1 MKKTLFSLIALM
13 SVMTVQAQSI
23 CATWRT
29 MQPVVITDADGSFS
43 AQNVTYTFYE
53 DGTYSFADELTQA
66 TQPAKTMA
74 LEVATNIEL
83 KGTYKLEGD
92 QLTLTPNMDTYKT
105 ELLNISMNG
114 HVTDDANIKAQVTQM
129 LNSDEFKSQFAEGPL
144 PIHKCI
150 RYTDMALGRFF
161 DAASRQPWFKNTI
174 FVLTSDHTNMSDH
187 PEYQTD
193 LGGFASPII
202 IYDPSGELIQ
212 PGMENKVAQQIDIL
226 PTLMSLLGYPK
237 PYIAF
242 GKDVLNTPAP
252 QTWAVNYLNGIYQ
265 LVQGG
270 WILQFDGNKTTG
282 FYRLDDRLM
291 KQNLMG
297 TAPEQQAQM
306 EQFLKAII
314 QQYMQRMTHDQLT
327 IQN

>member
-1 MKKTLFSLIALM
+1 MKKVLFSLIALM

-129 LNSDEFKSQFAEGPL
+129 LNSDEFKSQFAEVQTNTVKVGDSML
-144 PIHKCI
+144 EMKVGDQTLTFVRFATI
-150 RYTDMALGRFF
+150 R
-161 DAASRQPWFKNTI
+161 N
-174 FVLTSDHTNMSDH
+174 
-187 PEYQTD
+187 
-193 LGGFASPII
+193 
-202 IYDPSGELIQ
+202 
-212 PGMENKVAQQIDIL
+212 
-226 PTLMSLLGYPK
+226 
-237 PYIAF
+237 
-242 GKDVLNTPAP
+242 
-252 QTWAVNYLNGIYQ
+252 
-265 LVQGG
+265 
-270 WILQFDGNKTTG
+270 
-282 FYRLDDRLM
+282 
-291 KQNLMG
+291 
-297 TAPEQQAQM
+297 
-306 EQFLKAII
+306 
-314 QQYMQRMTHDQLT
+314 
-327 IQN
+327 

>member
-1 MKKTLFSLIALM
+1 MKKILFSLIALM

-92 QLTLTPNMDTYKT
+92 QLTLSPNMDTYKT

-129 LNSDEFKSQFAEGPL
+129 LNSDEFKSQFAEVQTNTVKVGDSML
-144 PIHKCI
+144 EMKVGDQTLTFVRFATI
-150 RYTDMALGRFF
+150 R
-161 DAASRQPWFKNTI
+161 N
-174 FVLTSDHTNMSDH
+174 
-187 PEYQTD
+187 
-193 LGGFASPII
+193 
-202 IYDPSGELIQ
+202 
-212 PGMENKVAQQIDIL
+212 
-226 PTLMSLLGYPK
+226 
-237 PYIAF
+237 
-242 GKDVLNTPAP
+242 
-252 QTWAVNYLNGIYQ
+252 
-265 LVQGG
+265 
-270 WILQFDGNKTTG
+270 
-282 FYRLDDRLM
+282 
-291 KQNLMG
+291 
-297 TAPEQQAQM
+297 
-306 EQFLKAII
+306 
-314 QQYMQRMTHDQLT
+314 
-327 IQN
+327 

>member
-1 MKKTLFSLIALM
+1 MKKILFSLIALM

-114 HVTDDANIKAQVTQM
+114 HVTEDANIKAQVTRM
-129 LNSDEFKSQFAEGPL
+129 LNSDEFKSQFAEVQTNTVKVGDSML
-144 PIHKCI
+144 EMKVGDQTLTFVRFATI
-150 RYTDMALGRFF
+150 R
-161 DAASRQPWFKNTI
+161 N
-174 FVLTSDHTNMSDH
+174 
-187 PEYQTD
+187 
-193 LGGFASPII
+193 
-202 IYDPSGELIQ
+202 
-212 PGMENKVAQQIDIL
+212 
-226 PTLMSLLGYPK
+226 
-237 PYIAF
+237 
-242 GKDVLNTPAP
+242 
-252 QTWAVNYLNGIYQ
+252 
-265 LVQGG
+265 
-270 WILQFDGNKTTG
+270 
-282 FYRLDDRLM
+282 
-291 KQNLMG
+291 
-297 TAPEQQAQM
+297 
-306 EQFLKAII
+306 
-314 QQYMQRMTHDQLT
+314 
-327 IQN
+327 

>member
-1 MKKTLFSLIALM
+1 MKKILFSLIALM

-129 LNSDEFKSQFAEGPL
+129 LNSDEFKSQFAEVQTNTVKVGDSML
-144 PIHKCI
+144 EMKVGDQTLTFVRFATI
-150 RYTDMALGRFF
+150 R
-161 DAASRQPWFKNTI
+161 N
-174 FVLTSDHTNMSDH
+174 
-187 PEYQTD
+187 
-193 LGGFASPII
+193 
-202 IYDPSGELIQ
+202 
-212 PGMENKVAQQIDIL
+212 
-226 PTLMSLLGYPK
+226 
-237 PYIAF
+237 
-242 GKDVLNTPAP
+242 
-252 QTWAVNYLNGIYQ
+252 
-265 LVQGG
+265 
-270 WILQFDGNKTTG
+270 
-282 FYRLDDRLM
+282 
-291 KQNLMG
+291 
-297 TAPEQQAQM
+297 
-306 EQFLKAII
+306 
-314 QQYMQRMTHDQLT
+314 
-327 IQN
+327 

>member
-29 MQPVVITDADGSFS
+29 MQPVVITDDDGSFS

-129 LNSDEFKSQFAEGPL
+129 LNSDEFKSQFAEVQTNTVKVGDSML
-144 PIHKCI
+144 EMKVGDQTLTFVRFATI
-150 RYTDMALGRFF
+150 R
-161 DAASRQPWFKNTI
+161 N
-174 FVLTSDHTNMSDH
+174 
-187 PEYQTD
+187 
-193 LGGFASPII
+193 
-202 IYDPSGELIQ
+202 
-212 PGMENKVAQQIDIL
+212 
-226 PTLMSLLGYPK
+226 
-237 PYIAF
+237 
-242 GKDVLNTPAP
+242 
-252 QTWAVNYLNGIYQ
+252 
-265 LVQGG
+265 
-270 WILQFDGNKTTG
+270 
-282 FYRLDDRLM
+282 
-291 KQNLMG
+291 
-297 TAPEQQAQM
+297 
-306 EQFLKAII
+306 
-314 QQYMQRMTHDQLT
+314 
-327 IQN
+327 